1 MEENKNCTGGKAS
14 RSSCICGAA
23 PFLLGVIVALA
34 FGWWVFPDLIFSK
47 QSQPF
52 YFSHNTHVDKAGMSC
67 AGCHTFRADGSF
79 TGTPT
84 LSSCAACH
92 ADILTPEPDDKS
104 TKAEIAAYQ
113 AEKTFVNDYVRKGAP
128 VPWQVHQMQPDN
140 VFFSHAA
147 HFMKCYSCH
156 FTMKGKSNLGTPRN
170 PDKLCMTCHP
180 SIEQLDA
187 GLPVQSNVLTGYSR
201 TTMKMWECERCH
213 AHPGHFY
220 NDGKGRSAANNA
232 CFTCHK

>member
-147 HFMKCYSCH
+147 HFMKCYDCH
-156 FTMKGKSNLGTPRN
+156 LTMKGKLNLGTPDN

>member
-147 HFMKCYSCH
+147 HFMKCYDCH
-156 FTMKGKSNLGTPRN
+156 LTMKGKLNLGTPDN

-180 SIEQLDA
+180 SIEQLEA